1 MKTRALYEER
11 SGWSWWVHSLIW
23 IIFLAALVP
32 LFELAEGNVG
42 SSEGAMPVGVAVLC
56 LSLGFGIPSLFY
68 LLMGQLRTR
77 VTGEEIDMR
86 WGFAEVIKKKIPFE
100 KIEGAEAVT
109 YSPIREFGGWGIRV
123 GANKKKGWTICGNR
137 ALVLNLK
144 DGARFYL
151 GSDKPERILQWVQ
164 SAAKRSEV

>member
-1 MKTRALYEER
+1 MKPRALYEER
-11 SGWSWWVHSLIW
+11 SWWSWWVHALIW
-23 IIFLAALVP
+23 LTFLVALFP
-32 LFELAEGNVG
+32 LFELANGNVG
-42 SSEGAMPVGVAVLC
+42 SREGAMPLGVAVLC
-56 LSLGFGIPSLFY
+56 FSLGFGIPSLFY

-123 GANKKKGWTICGNR
+123 GGNKKKGWTIRGNR

-144 DGARFYL
+144 DGTRFYL
-151 GSDKPERILQWVQ
+151 GSDKPERILLWVQ
-164 SAAKRSEV
+164 SATKRSEV